1 MLLSLIFFKENF
13 MGQRGGIV
21 VILTAIFLTSSAN
34 YAKALTFGEALG
46 IGAGAVLIDRAVRNN
61 NNQRYRFVPPEQEF
75 QRGLEDGFNFARYDN
90 PRNSRDYD
98 DGFIEGRRR
107 RESGWASPNRR

>member
-1 MLLSLIFFKENF
+1 
-13 MGQRGGIV
+13 MGQHWGKAL
-21 VILTAIFLTSSAN
+21 ILTTTLLTININ
-34 YAKALTFGEALG
+34 YARSLTFGEAVG
-46 IGAGAVLIDRAVRNN
+46 IGAGALLINRAVQDNR
-61 NNQRYRFVPPEQEF
+61 QRYRFVPPEQEF

-107 RESGWASPNRR
+107 RESGWSSPNRRS

>member
-1 MLLSLIFFKENF
+1 
-13 MGQRGGIV
+13 MGQRYRIGL
-21 VILTAIFLTSSAN
+21 ILTAIFLTINPN
-34 YAKALTFGEALG
+34 YAKALTFGEAVG
-46 IGAGAVLIDRAVRNN
+46 IGAGALLINRVVQDN

-107 RESGWASPNRR
+107 RESGWTSPNRRS